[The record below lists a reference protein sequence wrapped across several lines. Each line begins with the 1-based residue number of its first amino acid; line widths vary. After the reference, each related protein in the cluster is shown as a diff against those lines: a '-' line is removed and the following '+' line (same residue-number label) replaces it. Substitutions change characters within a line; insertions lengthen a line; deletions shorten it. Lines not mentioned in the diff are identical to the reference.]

1 MIGCLIQFCQLTVK
15 ICSSKRLGLLFFLQ
29 ANGTARELQKRV
41 DQLER
46 LNADLRAKL
55 DELNGLYEAAQRD
68 NRTKQTQIQQLTH
81 ELDKTRE
88 QKEYMARENKK
99 LAGK

>member
-1 MIGCLIQFCQLTVK
+1 MKLYFYFLNFTYFMFCVN
-15 ICSSKRLGLLFFLQ
+15 ILQ

-46 LNADLRAKL
+46 LNVDLKSKL

-68 NRTKQTQIQQLTH
+68 NRAKQLQIQQLTH

-88 QKEYMARENKK
+88 QKEYLSRENKK
-99 LAGK
+99 LMGN